1 MISIRNVTKQYKGAP
16 RPALDDVSIEIE
28 KGDFVFL
35 VGTSGS
41 GKSSLLRLM
50 LREDVPSTG
59 SVMVLGENLVAIPS
73 RRIPQFRRNI
83 GMVFQDFRLLPN
95 KTIFENI
102 AFSLEVTGASRA
114 KIADKVPA
122 ALRLVGLAEKA
133 DRMPNELSGGEQQ
146 RVALARAFV
155 DTPALLLAD
164 EPTGNLDPATS
175 AEIMNLLSKINE
187 AGTTIVMA
195 THDRGLVDRAQKR
208 VVVLEQGKII
218 RDERSAGYVGEQ

>member
-1 MISIRNVTKQYKGAP
+1 
-16 RPALDDVSIEIE
+16 
-28 KGDFVFL
+28 
-35 VGTSGS
+35 
-41 GKSSLLRLM
+41 
-50 LREDVPSTG
+50 
-59 SVMVLGENLVAIPS
+59 
-73 RRIPQFRRNI
+73 
-83 GMVFQDFRLLPN
+83 
-95 KTIFENI
+95 
-102 AFSLEVTGASRA
+102 
-114 KIADKVPA
+114 
-122 ALRLVGLAEKA
+122 
-133 DRMPNELSGGEQQ
+133 MPNELSGGEQQ

-218 RDERSAGYVGEQ
+218 RDERSAGYAGEQ